1 MAKSNNLIKDVE
13 FSWAKLV
20 TPFKNQFGG
29 ENYEITITV
38 PADRAQEVAQMV
50 AKEGKPTE
58 DGRVAFGLKRKAV
71 YQDGRRADAPR
82 VVNTAKEALDG
93 MKIGNGSKGNI
104 IVQVYDYEFAG
115 NAGKSHSIEAVQVTE
130 LVEYNAAPAV
140 DFEDAAGSDSD
151 AF

>member
-1 MAKSNNLIKDVE
+1 MAKMNNLIKDVE

-29 ENYEITITV
+29 ENFEVTITV
-38 PADRAQEVAQMV
+38 AADRAEEVAKMV
-50 AKEGKPTE
+50 AKEGKKTE
-58 DGRVAFGLKRKAV
+58 DGRVAFSLKRKAV

-82 VVNTAKEALDG
+82 VVGADKAPIDG

-104 IVQVYDYEFAG
+104 IVQTYDYEFAG
-115 NAGKSHSIEAVQVTE
+115 NAGTSHSIEAVQVTD
-130 LVEYNAAPAV
+130 LVEYNAEPSV
-140 DFEDAAGSDSD
+140 DFDSVESAGD